1 MCGGT
6 RAGIGTR
13 ESGAERLHVMSV
25 ARLRGLI
32 GCASMRTRR
41 PDRSMMPPHSPLA
54 RSQESRLALSGSVG
68 APAGYDAPPAG
79 GQARQEKHRTFFS
92 AHTGLAHVI
101 DCQSAGPTV
110 RAECEIGRKHRPE
123 FQKQIS
129 FLLYPG
135 CSYNPLLN
143 PLQLPLVTWG
153 ASHRA
158 LCICASQCQ
167 STVRVWH
174 ADAACAHGR
183 VFWGRVRSSASAFWL
198 ENGSKKSRSG
208 PPEGRQGI
216 SAGRKGGG
224 ATSGEPERTDPR
236 SPIRQGARTQIF
248 IGQEGEGQG
257 RGRERV
263 KCPGRRDGWAARCG
277 RPPLVLRPVS
287 RSWTAPTP
295 SKQALNYYCNTN

>member
-79 GQARQEKHRTFFS
+79 GQARQEKHAEHFCS

-101 DCQSAGPTV
+101 DCGQSRTHRQS
-110 RAECEIGRKHRPE
+110 RAECEIGRKYHQNFKAR
-123 FQKQIS
+123 
-129 FLLYPG
+129 FLFYEYEYSTRG
-135 CSYNPLLN
+135 CSDNPLLN
-143 PLQLPLVTWG
+143 PLQLPLVTWV

-158 LCICASQCQ
+158 LCICVSQCQ

-216 SAGRKGGG
+216 SAGRKEVGRGG
-224 ATSGEPERTDPR
+224 AG
-236 SPIRQGARTQIF
+236 GN
-248 IGQEGEGQG
+248 
-257 RGRERV
+257 
-263 KCPGRRDGWAARCG
+263 KW
-277 RPPLVLRPVS
+277 
-287 RSWTAPTP
+287 
-295 SKQALNYYCNTN
+295 

>member
-1 MCGGT
+1 MLLT
-6 RAGIGTR
+6 AVVIS
-13 ESGAERLHVMSV
+13 EQ
-25 ARLRGLI
+25 
-32 GCASMRTRR
+32 
-41 PDRSMMPPHSPLA
+41 DPPS
-54 RSQESRLALSGSVG
+54 E
-68 APAGYDAPPAG
+68 
-79 GQARQEKHRTFFS
+79 
-92 AHTGLAHVI
+92 
-101 DCQSAGPTV
+101 QSAKSAGNTDQNFKN
-110 RAECEIGRKHRPE
+110 R
-123 FQKQIS
+123 
-129 FLLYPG
+129 FLFYSTRG

-208 PPEGRQGI
+208 PPEGWQGI

-248 IGQEGEGQG
+248 IRTRGRGTREGERESEVSRQERWMGGSVRPPSLAWCYVPCPARGPHQHQASKHLITT
-257 RGRERV
+257 GREFR
-263 KCPGRRDGWAARCG
+263 
-277 RPPLVLRPVS
+277 
-287 RSWTAPTP
+287 T
-295 SKQALNYYCNTN
+295 